1 MAESLSGQDKVNT
14 LCITFWLAIEQ
25 DAWDFPLWSRKKKS
39 FLFGHIIAS
48 LRKHPFLLSLRRDVF
63 AGYIIACVASVSVRF
78 RSKRETFFARSLT
91 LAPRSSLLNRTETLA
106 TQARHIINP
115 LFPSLFGENRLKD
128 SGLFSFL
135 RFYWPWL
142 LLGPIKT

>member
-1 MAESLSGQDKVNT
+1 MPESVSGQDKVN
-14 LCITFWLAIEQ
+14 IAFWSAIEQ
-25 DAWDFPLWSRKKKS
+25 DAWDFPLWSRKNKS
-39 FLFGHIIAS
+39 FPFGH
-48 LRKHPFLLSLRRDVF
+48 
-63 AGYIIACVASVSVRF
+63 IIACVASVSVLF

-91 LAPRSSLLNRTETLA
+91 PAPRSLLLNRTETLA
-106 TQARHIINP
+106 TQTRHIINS

-142 LLGPIKT
+142 LLGPTKTWKRSWPIASHFDLTPGHAAWST